1 MMWANQSLNKFVK
14 DQNNR
19 GFTLVEML
27 FAFSIFS
34 VIVTLLPL
42 MVQLLIQDR
51 PLETRIQ
58 RLEWEVFIS
67 QMKKEMRMSQK
78 ITVVNQ
84 RVQLEK
90 DGQIIIYEKYGT
102 NLRRRVDGKGHE
114 ILLQQV
120 AAFQFTRLPNGVFV
134 SVEDFLGNE
143 YQEEIRVL
151 LRDVVL

>member
-1 MMWANQSLNKFVK
+1 MIMANQSLNKFVK
-14 DQNNR
+14 NQNDR

-34 VIVTLLPL
+34 MIVILLPL
-42 MVQLLIQDR
+42 MVQLLIQDQ
-51 PLETRIQ
+51 PLEKRIQ
-58 RLEWEVFIS
+58 HFEWEVFIS
-67 QMKKEMRMSQK
+67 QMKKELRMSQK

-84 RVQLEK
+84 RIQLEK

-102 NLRRRVDGKGHE
+102 TLRRRVDGKGHE
-114 ILLQQV
+114 IILQQV

-134 SVEDFLGNE
+134 SVEDYFGNK